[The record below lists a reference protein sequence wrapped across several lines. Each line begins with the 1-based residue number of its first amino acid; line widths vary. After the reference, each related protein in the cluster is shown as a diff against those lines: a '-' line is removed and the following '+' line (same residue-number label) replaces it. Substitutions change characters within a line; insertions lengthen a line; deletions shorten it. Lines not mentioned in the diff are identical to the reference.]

1 MHKELIEKVHSKLLK
16 IIDENCR
23 GISFQRLKLNKVS
36 EKIFDLEIIVD
47 GIAASAL
54 IDANLPRRYSNMKI
68 TYSDRTSSPIS
79 YGGNSD
85 CWKTS
90 ARMYLK

>member
-1 MHKELIEKVHSKLLK
+1 MHKELIEKLHSKLLK

-36 EKIFDLEIIVD
+36 EKVFDLEIIVD

-68 TYSDRTSSPIS
+68 TYSDRTFSPINH
-79 YGGNSD
+79 GGNSD